1 MEEPRS
7 LPQSIEAERI
17 VLGGILVDPERIH
30 GIAEHIVP
38 DDFYRDAH
46 GKLFELLLAMK
57 DSARPTELHAVSS
70 GSTPGGSQDDFG
82 GLAYVSTLGD
92 HVASTENL
100 EYYARVVKEKAML
113 RRLIQGARDIQEK
126 ALGGGEEIPELMDF
140 AEQTVFAVSQD
151 SANTDWEALSTIVDR
166 EFLRIQRLAERGDQV
181 TGVST
186 GYVDLD
192 RILAGCNP
200 RISSCSRRGQH
211 GQDRARAQHRPE
223 RRAGRR
229 RGRGFLARNE
239 LRGARDS
246 YAVLAGAGRR
256 IEGPHGLPLAGP
268 RLAALTRA
276 AEELYQIPLF
286 IDDLPGMSVTQ
297 IRSKARRLKAKHP
310 NVALIVVDYIGL
322 IHGDPRVS
330 REQQVSAA
338 SRGLKALAKE
348 LDVTVLALSQ
358 LNRGVEARVDKR
370 PLLSDLRESGAIEQD
385 ADVIMFIYR
394 DEYYNR
400 DSAFPGQAESSWRS
414 RGTARRAWSDS
425 RSSASTRASR
435 TSRGPPTTV
444 ATLDRAWPS
453 SRVCG
458 RSSRRTT

>member
-46 GKLFELLLAMK
+46 GRLFELLLAMK
-57 DSARPTELHAVSS
+57 DSARPTELHAVLERINA
-70 GSTPGGSQDDFG
+70 GGSQDDFG

-192 RILAGCNP
+192 RILAGLQPSDLVVLAARPSMGKTALGLN
-200 RISSCSRRGQH
+200 IAQNAALAGVGVGVFSLEMSSEALATRMLCSQ
-211 GQDRARAQHRPE
+211 ARVDASKVRT
-223 RRAGRR
+223 
-229 RGRGFLARNE
+229 GFLS
-239 LRGARDS
+239 RD
-246 YAVLAGAGRR
+246 RDW
-256 IEGPHGLPLAGP
+256 P
-268 RLAALTRA
+268 RLTRA

-286 IDDLPGMSVTQ
+286 IDNLPGMSVTQ

-310 NVALIVVDYIGL
+310 NLALIVVDYIGL
-322 IHGDPRVS
+322 IHGDPRIS
-330 REQQVSAA
+330 REQQVSSA

-400 DSAFPGQAESSWRS
+400 DSAFPGQAEIIVAKQRNGPTGMVRLAFFGEHTRFENLA
-414 RGTARRAWSDS
+414 RGSDHGGY
-425 RSSASTRASR
+425 A
-435 TSRGPPTTV
+435 
-444 ATLDRAWPS
+444 
-453 SRVCG
+453 
-458 RSSRRTT
+458 